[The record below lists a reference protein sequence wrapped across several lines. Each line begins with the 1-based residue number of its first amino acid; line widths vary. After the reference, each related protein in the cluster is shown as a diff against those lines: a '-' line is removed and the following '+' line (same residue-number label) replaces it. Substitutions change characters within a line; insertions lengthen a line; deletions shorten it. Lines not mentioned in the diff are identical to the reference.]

1 MKVKA
6 DQNRPNL
13 IVVGTSVLFKN
24 NITFCMKFA
33 EYDNDV
39 KRKKLFFIKLVRCPF
54 FKTLLSV

>member
-13 IVVGTSVLFKN
+13 IVVGTSVLFEN
-24 NITFCMKFA
+24 NTTFCMKFA

-39 KRKKLFFIKLVRCPF
+39 KRKKLF
-54 FKTLLSV
+54 LLN